1 MNNTLI
7 NPIEKASDIAEYMVQ
22 KYFEIKY
29 PLHSIDEIE
38 LEGMIYEPDG
48 NGDTRYT
55 EEAQEIF
62 NHFYDLVLTILEK

>member
-7 NPIEKASDIAEYMVQ
+7 NPIEKASDIAEVLTKDWYKEFNQ
-22 KYFEIKY
+22 SKTD
-29 PLHSIDEIE
+29 LE
-38 LEGMIYEPDG
+38 LEKLIYQEDS

-55 EEAQEIF
+55 KDAQEVF